1 MTNIE
6 NRKWI
11 RITAKAM
18 INLNISMPGIS
29 LTAVS
34 QALFFHE
41 RIDERIPQRYE
52 IFLIYQFCPRNI
64 FSLSQSLISLTSQ
77 TFPSS
82 ASYNFGAGEGFSLE
96 PLSAKALTSSP

>member
-1 MTNIE
+1 
-6 NRKWI
+6 
-11 RITAKAM
+11 M

-41 RIDERIPQRYE
+41 RIDEKIPQRYE